1 MKKQA
6 LFIALGV
13 SEKPGI
19 SGGETR
25 FMEVAKGWEERGY
38 KIHLL
43 STGGG
48 PYLCEKFDLKAKHH
62 VIRVKNKG
70 RLGFVFRFFSAFLI
84 PKSLRDF
91 NEGIVVSTNEQLYDV
106 LPGLIIKL
114 RNTSNIKWGVVTHW
128 LPPFR
133 FWIRKQ
139 STALNSLL
147 FLISERISLYLGC
160 IFADK
165 VLAVSSSTKKQ
176 IEKDIFGRF
185 AIKKVE
191 AVECGVNY
199 DDIRKVSEGVSKE
212 YEAVF
217 MKRIQAVKGAFDLP
231 KIWKEVIRKLP
242 NAKLY
247 VIGSGIDGEKVREV
261 VEEEDLSDSITF
273 KGPIFDFDKKIKEV
287 SKAKLFLL
295 PSYEENWAIVIGE
308 AMASGTTVVTYDL
321 PELREVWGNNLFFVP
336 VGDTQEF
343 AKKILELL
351 EDSAQRQEIR
361 DKALEYVKKY
371 DWKNISEKELKILL
385 S

>member
-25 FMEVAKGWEERGY
+25 FMEIAKGWEEKGY

-48 PYLCEKFDLKAKHH
+48 EFLCEKFNLKAIHH
-62 VIRVKNKG
+62 VVRIKNEG
-70 RLGFVFRFFSAFLI
+70 RLGFIFRFFSAFFV
-84 PKSLRDF
+84 PKSLQNF
-91 NEGIVVSTNEQLYDV
+91 KEGVVVSTNEQLYDI

-114 RNTSNIKWGVVTHW
+114 RNFSDIKWGVVTHW

-139 STALNSLL
+139 STLMNSLL

-160 IFADK
+160 IFGDK
-165 VLAVSSSTKKQ
+165 ILAVSSSTKKQ
-176 IEKDIFGRF
+176 IQKDIFGRF

-191 AVECGVNY
+191 VVECGVNY
-199 DDIRKVSEGVSKE
+199 DDIRRVSEGIEKE
-212 YEAVF
+212 YDAVF

-231 KIWKEVIRKLP
+231 KIWKEVVKTLP
-242 NAKLY
+242 NAKLCI
-247 VIGSGIDGEKVREV
+247 IGSGIDGDKLREV
-261 VEEEDLSDSITF
+261 VKEEKLEENIVFT
-273 KGPIFDFDKKIKEV
+273 GPIFDFDKKIREV
-287 SKAKLFLL
+287 SKAKIFIL

-308 AMASGTTVVTYDL
+308 AMACGTTVVTYDL
-321 PELREVWGNNLFFVP
+321 PELREVWGNNVFYVP

-343 AKKILELL
+343 AKVVVDLL
-351 EDSAQRQEIR
+351 KNDEKRQEMR
-361 DKALEYVKKY
+361 TKALGFVKKY
-371 DWKNISEKELKILL
+371 DWKNISERELNLL
-385 S
+385 VR